1 MVVYHKLVIG
11 VSFSSENLTS
21 VKSELDTVKEMYVE
35 MSASLGKQEEELN
48 QEWQK
53 KLDAFSEQV
62 KCIMGWRSRKG
73 VMGQG
78 E

>member
-62 KCIMGWRSRKG
+62 KCMMGWRSGRG
-73 VMGQG
+73 
-78 E
+78 